1 MSKLKQYS
9 WLFLLLFAVIDFLI
23 PYILGMFY
31 PHYHPLHQVIS
42 DLGETGSPVETAFRW
57 SSVIVGFLLVLA
69 LPGIY
74 HYFSKMTKSGAIF
87 LICSFASFGI
97 GQCILSGL
105 FSVNRSQM
113 GFDFS
118 MLIHQA
124 SSAIGTL
131 GMLLVPLTLAVIYG
145 KINKKHERNIYLLI
159 LAVSLLF
166 AGINGLSQSLGFTY
180 QGVWQRI
187 SMFCM
192 YVPAIYLA
200 LSLKRNQKSKNIY
213 E

>member
-1 MSKLKQYS
+1 MSKLRQYS

-23 PYILGMFY
+23 PYILGIFY
-31 PHYHPLHQVIS
+31 PHYRPLHQVIS

-105 FSVNRSQM
+105 FSVNRSQT

-145 KINKKHERNIYLLI
+145 KINRKPERNIYLLI
-159 LAVSLLF
+159 LAVSIFF
-166 AGINGLSQSLGFTY
+166 AGINGLSQSLGFPY
-180 QGVWQRI
+180 KGIWQRI

-200 LSLKRNQKSKNIY
+200 LSLKRNQK
-213 E
+213 